1 MSLHSD
7 SKKSF
12 MAKIEFSNEKICI
25 ESNSGDSLLETALS
39 QGINHAHACGGNAFC
54 STCRVLIQ
62 EGLEDLPA
70 RNQKEAAL
78 ATQLGLPN
86 EVRLACQTIPTADL
100 KVRRL
105 VLDKVDEHV
114 ILQYGEGGAP
124 RSLGQVKEASVL
136 FVDIADYT
144 AFSEQ
149 TPAYDVVH
157 VLNRYFYIAGS
168 IIKKFNGRIIDYY
181 GDGFLAIFGLDDDP
195 KHAGNLISA
204 GFALQDAVDKFD
216 HDINALVNR
225 DFKIR
230 LGAHTGKVIWGTIGI
245 TGMEKEAAIGDTVN
259 FASRIEQANK
269 ALNTKFLISESLYRQ
284 FDKWCT
290 ISGSYEIEAKGKEGV
305 HTVYALDRMLAPMP
319 SA

>member
-1 MSLHSD
+1 
-7 SKKSF
+7 
-12 MAKIEFSNEKICI
+12 MAKIEFSTDRVCV
-25 ESNSGDSLLETALS
+25 ESAAEQTLLSTALEN
-39 QGINHAHACGGNAFC
+39 GIPHVHACGGKAFC

-62 EGLEDLPA
+62 EGVENLPE
-70 RNQKEAAL
+70 RNEKESKL
-78 ATQLGLPN
+78 SRQLGLPQD
-86 EVRLACQTIPTADL
+86 VRLACQTKTTQDVKI
-100 KVRRL
+100 RRL
-105 VLDKVDEHV
+105 VMDEVDKNV
-114 ILQYGEGGAP
+114 ILQHGEDGAP
-124 RSLGQVKEASVL
+124 RSMGQVKDASVL

-157 VLNRYFYIAGS
+157 VLNRYFYIAGT

-195 KHAGNLISA
+195 NHAGNLISA

-216 HDINALVNR
+216 NDIHVLVNR

-245 TGMEKEAAIGDTVN
+245 QGMEKEAAIGDTVN

-269 ALNTKFLISESLYRQ
+269 ALNTKFLISEALYKQ

-290 ISGSYEIEAKGKEGV
+290 ISGSYEIEAKGKEGT
-305 HTVYALDRMLAPMP
+305 HRVYALNRMLAPMP
-319 SA
+319 TA

>member
-1 MSLHSD
+1 
-7 SKKSF
+7 
-12 MAKIEFSNEKICI
+12 MAKLEFSSDKKCI
-25 ESNSGDSLLETALS
+25 QTDPEETILDAALKHD
-39 QGINHAHACGGNAFC
+39 IPHVHACGGNAFC
-54 STCRVLIQ
+54 STCRVLVQ
-62 EGLEDLPA
+62 EGLDKLPE
-70 RNQKEAAL
+70 RNDKELAL
-78 ATQLGLPN
+78 AKQLGLP
-86 EVRLACQTIPTADL
+86 EEIRLACQTKPQHDL

-105 VLDKVDEHV
+105 VMDKVDEDV
-114 ILQYGEGGAP
+114 ILQHGEEGKP
-124 RSLGQVKEASVL
+124 RSLGQVKKASVL

-144 AFSEQ
+144 AFTEK

-168 IIKKFNGRIIDYY
+168 IIKKYNGRIIDYY

-216 HDINALVNR
+216 HDIHALVNR

-230 LGAHTGKVIWGTIGI
+230 LGAHTGNVIWGTIGI

-269 ALNTKFLISESLYRQ
+269 ALNTKFLISEALYRQ

-290 ISGSYEIEAKGKEGV
+290 ISGTYEIEAKGKEGT
-305 HTVYALDRMLAPMP
+305 HRVYALDRMLASMP
-319 SA
+319 TA

>member
-1 MSLHSD
+1 
-7 SKKSF
+7 
-12 MAKIEFSNEKICI
+12 MAKLEFSTDNVCVQT
-25 ESNSGDSLLETALS
+25 SQDETILDLALKN
-39 QGINHAHACGGNAFC
+39 QIPHVHACGGNAFC

-62 EGLEDLPA
+62 EGIEDLPEK
-70 RNQKEAAL
+70 NEKETKL
-78 ATQLGLPN
+78 SEQLGLPD
-86 EVRLACQTIPTADL
+86 EVRLACQTKPTHDV

-105 VLDKVDEHV
+105 VMDKVDEDV
-114 ILQYGEGGAP
+114 ILQHGEGGAP
-124 RSLGQVKEASVL
+124 RSLGQVKNASVL

-157 VLNRYFYIAGS
+157 VLNRYFYIAGT

-216 HDINALVNR
+216 HDIHALVNR

-269 ALNTKFLISESLYRQ
+269 ALNTKFLISEALYKQ

-290 ISGSYEIEAKGKEGV
+290 ISGSYEIEAKGKEGI
-305 HTVYALDRMLAPMP
+305 HKVYALDRMLAPMP
-319 SA
+319 NA

>member
-1 MSLHSD
+1 
-7 SKKSF
+7 
-12 MAKIEFSNEKICI
+12 MAKLEFST
-25 ESNSGDSLLETALS
+25 DSVCVQTEQDETILAAALK
-39 QGINHAHACGGNAFC
+39 NRVPHVHACGGNSFC
-54 STCRVLIQ
+54 STCRVLVQ
-62 EGLEDLPA
+62 EGIENLPK
-70 RNQKEAAL
+70 RNEKEAKL
-78 ATQLGLPN
+78 SKQLGLPD
-86 EVRLACQTIPTADL
+86 EVRLACQTKPTHDV

-105 VLDKVDEHV
+105 VLDKVDEDV
-114 ILQYGEGGAP
+114 ILQHGEDGAP
-124 RSLGQVKEASVL
+124 RSLGQVKDASVL

-157 VLNRYFYIAGS
+157 VLNRYFYIAGT

-216 HDINALVNR
+216 HDIHALVNR

-269 ALNTKFLISESLYRQ
+269 ALNTKFLISEALYRQ

-290 ISGSYEIEAKGKEGV
+290 ISGSYEIEAKGKEGI
-305 HTVYALDRMLAPMP
+305 HRVYALDRMLAPMP
-319 SA
+319 VSEKQGLK

>member
-1 MSLHSD
+1 
-7 SKKSF
+7 
-12 MAKIEFSNEKICI
+12 MANIEFSNDQKCI
-25 ESNSGDSLLETALS
+25 HSESGDTILDSALKHS
-39 QGINHAHACGGNAFC
+39 IPHVHACGGNAFC
-54 STCRVLIQ
+54 STCRVLVQ
-62 EGLEDLPA
+62 EGLEKLPE
-70 RNQKEAAL
+70 RNDKEQAL
-78 ATQLGLPN
+78 AKQLGLP
-86 EVRLACQTIPTADL
+86 EEIRLACQTKPSEDL

-105 VLDKVDEHV
+105 VLDKVDQDV
-114 ILQYGEGGAP
+114 IMQQGGNSLP
-124 RSLGQVKEASVL
+124 RSLGQEKEASVL

-144 AFSEQ
+144 AFTEK

-168 IIKKFNGRIIDYY
+168 IIKKYNGRIIDYY

-216 HDINALVNR
+216 HDIHALVNR

-269 ALNTKFLISESLYRQ
+269 ALNTKFLISEALYRQ

-290 ISGSYEIEAKGKEGV
+290 ISGTYEIEAKGKEGV
-305 HTVYALDRMLAPMP
+305 HRVYALDRMLAPMP
-319 SA
+319 TV